1 LLACRGISLVSAF
14 VRDALE
20 GKMNGG
26 EVEEAGVFNNKISE
40 QLSRWIWD
48 ETSVYSLGCRTRREI
63 KEQLGCQDAFI
74 SEVG

>member
-1 LLACRGISLVSAF
+1 
-14 VRDALE
+14 
-20 GKMNGG
+20 MNGG